1 MYDQIKNHTSIY
13 DTYQR
18 NGLGKKARISIK
30 TVYGR
35 PFRDKK
41 IWWWINVLGFGW
53 WYHNHLDIWSK
64 DEELLP
70 YDTNCCT
77 NIKGSLTRKNVLNL
91 IRKWDLPKGT
101 KLSFEAVYESKGKR
115 YSVHKFIV
123 TVK

>member
-101 KLSFEAVYESKGKR
+101 KLSFEALYGSKGKR
-115 YSVHKFIV
+115 YSIHKFIV